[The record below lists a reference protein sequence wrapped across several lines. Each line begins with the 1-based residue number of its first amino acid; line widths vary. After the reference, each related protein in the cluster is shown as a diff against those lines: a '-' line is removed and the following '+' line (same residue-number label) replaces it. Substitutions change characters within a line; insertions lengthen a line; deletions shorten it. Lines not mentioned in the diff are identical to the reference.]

1 MCGFSTKGTYTR
13 MSPAGKQIEILTQEN
28 NNLPNYYKGFNG
40 TVVGLLETVLLN
52 IPNNL
57 NQS

>member
-13 MSPAGKQIEILTQEN
+13 MSPAGKQIEILTQKN

-40 TVVGLLETVLLN
+40 TVGGSLETVLLN
-52 IPNNL
+52 IPNN
-57 NQS
+57 